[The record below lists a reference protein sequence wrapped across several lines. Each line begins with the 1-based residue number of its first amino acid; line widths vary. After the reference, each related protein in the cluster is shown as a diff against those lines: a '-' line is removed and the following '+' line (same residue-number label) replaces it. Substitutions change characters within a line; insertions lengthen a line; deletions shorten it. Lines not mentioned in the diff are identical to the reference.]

1 MDISEIRI
9 GFALTGSYCTF
20 DKVLPEIESL
30 VSKGADVTAILSEN
44 ASKTDTRFI
53 KADELIEQLTEITGK
68 RPIMSIPEA
77 EPIGPKKLFDCV
89 VVAPCTGNTLAKL
102 ANAITDTTV
111 LMACKA
117 HMRNSRPVV
126 IGVSTN
132 DGLGMNAVNL
142 GRLLNMKNIYFVPFA
157 QDDPLAKPRSIVSKM
172 ELIEATVTEAL
183 NGRQLQPIIMAW

>member
-1 MDISEIRI
+1 MDVVDLRI

-20 DKVLPEIESL
+20 DKVLPEIEKL
-30 VSKGADVTAILSEN
+30 VSKGTDVTAILSEN
-44 ASKTDTRFI
+44 TSKTDTRFG
-53 KADELIEQLTEITGK
+53 KADELIEKLIAITGK
-68 RPIMSIPEA
+68 KPIMSIVDA
-77 EPIGPKKLFDCV
+77 EPIGPKKLFDCI

-117 HMRNSRPVV
+117 HMRNNRPVV

-132 DGLGMNAVNL
+132 DGLGINAINL
-142 GRLLNMKNIYFVPFA
+142 GRLLNVRNIYFVPFA

-172 ELIEATVTEAL
+172 ELIEATIIEAL
-183 NGRQLQPIIMAW
+183 NGRQLQPIIMAR